1 MLVANK
7 MLRPCQGGY
16 TLVEI
21 LMAIIVGGLLVGS
34 ANIIMVN
41 QFNISQRGRDIVI
54 ANSFAEGK
62 MEALRSAG
70 FSGLTNGA
78 TDITTDLPS
87 ELAPPRNA
95 LLTIAS
101 QTVAIKKVTLDI
113 TYNDQGDRRVYKYTT
128 FIGELGVGQY

>member
-1 MLVANK
+1 MLEANK
-7 MLRPCQGGY
+7 MRRAGQSGY

-21 LMAIIVGGLLVGS
+21 LLAIIVGGLLVGS

-41 QFNISQRGRDIVI
+41 QVNISQRGRDIVI
-54 ANSFAEGK
+54 ANSYAEGK

-78 TDITTDLPS
+78 TNITSDLPS

-95 LLTIAS
+95 LLTVAS
-101 QTVAIKKVTLDI
+101 QSTAIKKITLDV
-113 TYNDQGDRRVYKYTT
+113 TYNDQGDSRSFQYTT